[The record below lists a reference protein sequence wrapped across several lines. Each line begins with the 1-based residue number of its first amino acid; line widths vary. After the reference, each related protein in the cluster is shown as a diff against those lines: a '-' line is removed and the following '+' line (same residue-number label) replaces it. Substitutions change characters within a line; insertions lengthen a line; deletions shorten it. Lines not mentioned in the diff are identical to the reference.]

1 MENEYS
7 IRRAKWIDVE
17 KIVEMSF
24 EGRPDPSIEK
34 MLPDFEP
41 EGYFAAFQRINSDP
55 NSFLMVVDCNGL
67 VIGTF
72 QVTYLTFISGRGRE
86 DCQIESVFV
95 AKDWRAKG
103 VGTFI
108 VKWAIDHARSRDCR
122 RIQLTS
128 NKLRTRAHNFYRNL
142 GFNFSHE
149 GAKLDLVAGR

>member
-55 NSFLMVVDCNGL
+55 NSF
-67 VIGTF
+67 
-72 QVTYLTFISGRGRE
+72 
-86 DCQIESVFV
+86 
-95 AKDWRAKG
+95 
-103 VGTFI
+103 
-108 VKWAIDHARSRDCR
+108 
-122 RIQLTS
+122 
-128 NKLRTRAHNFYRNL
+128 
-142 GFNFSHE
+142 
-149 GAKLDLVAGR
+149 